1 MPGSAIRRFRFVA
14 VAWALAAG
22 LAGVVAAR
30 ADEPFYAHRVVR
42 IVVGYG
48 PGGGFDIGARILAR
62 HLGRHVPGAP
72 AIVVENMPGAGGL
85 IAANH
90 LYRVARPD
98 GLTIGH
104 FTGGLILG
112 QVFGQKGIEFD
123 ARRFEY
129 VGAPERERIACALA
143 KGSGVQSVDAWVASR
158 ALVKLGGTGPG
169 AAQESATRILR
180 AALGLPIQLV
190 SGYRG
195 TGDVRL
201 AVDSG
206 ELGGA
211 CMNWSSMR
219 AAWAESLSAG
229 GVSVVLLATPY
240 ALPELPGVPLALDL
254 ARTAEARRLIEL
266 AIHDQSALS
275 RPYALPPGTPAD
287 RVRTMRDAFQAA
299 LADPAFLADAQR
311 ARLDVDPVPADEL
324 GRAVHRLFAVD
335 PAMAAQLRSI
345 LFD

>member
-1 MPGSAIRRFRFVA
+1 MPGSAIRRFRVVSVACALTVGLAAAVA
-14 VAWALAAG
+14 V
-22 LAGVVAAR
+22 R
-30 ADEPFYAHRVVR
+30 ADEPFYANRAVR

-72 AIVVENMPGAGGL
+72 AVVVENMPGAGGL

-104 FTGGLILG
+104 FTGGLLLG
-112 QVFGQKGIEFD
+112 QVFGQKGVEFD
-123 ARRFEY
+123 ARGFEY
-129 VGAPERERIACALA
+129 LGAPERERIACVLA
-143 KGSGVQSVDAWVASR
+143 KGAGVPSVDAWVASR
-158 ALVKLGGTGPG
+158 AVVKFGGTGPG
-169 AAQESATRILR
+169 TAQESATRTLK
-180 AALGLPIQLV
+180 AALGLPIQPV
-190 SGYRG
+190 TGYRG
-195 TGDVRL
+195 TGEVRL
-201 AVDSG
+201 AVESG

-219 AAWAESLSAG
+219 AAWAESLKTG

-240 ALPELPGVPLALDL
+240 GLPEMPGVPLAIDL

-266 AIHDQSALS
+266 GIHDQSALA

-287 RVRTMRDAFQAA
+287 RVRIMREAFQAT

-311 ARLDVDPVPADEL
+311 ARIDVDPVPAEEL
-324 GRAVHRLFAVD
+324 ARAVHRLFAMD
-335 PAMAAQLRSI
+335 PALAVQLRSI
-345 LFD
+345 LFE

>member
-1 MPGSAIRRFRFVA
+1 MPRSANRRVRFVS
-14 VAWALAAG
+14 VACALTVG
-22 LAGVVAAR
+22 LAGVVTGSA
-30 ADEPFYAHRVVR
+30 EESFYANKVVR
-42 IVVGYG
+42 LVVGYG
-48 PGGGFDIGARILAR
+48 PGGGFDISARILAR

-104 FTGGLILG
+104 FSGGLFLG
-112 QVFGQKGIEFD
+112 QVFGQKGVEFD

-129 VGAPERERIACALA
+129 LGAPERERIACVLSKA
-143 KGSGVQSVDAWVASR
+143 SGAQTVDAWVASR
-158 ALVKLGGTGPG
+158 AVIKFGGSVPG
-169 AAQESATRILR
+169 AAQENATRALK
-180 AALGLPIQLV
+180 AALGLPLQLV

-195 TGDVRL
+195 TGDIRL
-201 AVDSG
+201 AVESG

-229 GVSVVLLATPY
+229 GVSVVLLATPSP
-240 ALPELPGVPLALDL
+240 LTELPGVPLAIDL

-275 RPYALPPGTPAD
+275 RPFVLPPGTPAD
-287 RVRTMRDAFQAA
+287 RVRVLREAFQAT
-299 LADPAFLADAQR
+299 LGDPAFVAEAQR
-311 ARLDVDPVPADEL
+311 ARLEVDPVPADEL
-324 GRAVHRLFAVD
+324 GRVVQRLFAMD
-335 PAMAAQLRSI
+335 PALAGQLRSI
-345 LFD
+345 LFE